1 MPVFATRLDYDEWAA
16 EVLRPGYLHRE
27 MAHPDWEQI
36 EATIR
41 ALDGDARTD
50 VVLRAS
56 NENPADTPHMMIG
69 GGNEGR
75 YVVYA
80 TYDGR
85 RLFDLHRSDAGS
97 RTDEEDMRVV
107 AGGQEGIYHAREVV
121 DLATVLAAAR
131 AFALDGELAPGLNWD
146 AQ

>member
-1 MPVFATRLDYDEWAA
+1 M
-16 EVLRPGYLHRE
+16 HRE
-27 MAHPDWEQI
+27 IAHPDWEQI
-36 EATIR
+36 EAAIR

-50 VVLRAS
+50 VALGTN

-75 YVVYA
+75 YIVYA

-85 RLFDLHRSDAGS
+85 RMFNLLRSAAGADS
-97 RTDEEDMRVV
+97 ADEDMRVV
-107 AGGQEGIYHAREVV
+107 AGGQEGIYSAGNVV
-121 DLATVLAAAR
+121 DLATALVAAR

-146 AQ
+146 AH

>member
-1 MPVFATRLDYDEWAA
+1 MFVTHLDYDEWAA

-27 MAHPDWEQI
+27 IAHPDWEQI

-41 ALDGDARTD
+41 ALDGVAQTE
-50 VVLRAS
+50 VALRAS

-75 YVVYA
+75 YIAYA

-85 RLFDLHRSDAGS
+85 RLFDLHRSGAGS
-97 RTDEEDMRVV
+97 PTDDEDMRVV
-107 AGGQEGIYHAREVV
+107 VGGQEGIYYAREVV
-121 DLATVLAAAR
+121 DLATVLVAAR
-131 AFALDGELAPGLNWD
+131 AFALDGELAPELNWD
-146 AQ
+146 AH

>member
-1 MPVFATRLDYDEWAA
+1 MFAKHLDYDEWAA
-16 EVLRPGYLHRE
+16 EVVRPGYLHRE
-27 MAHPDWEQI
+27 IAHPDWARI
-36 EATIR
+36 EAAIR

-50 VVLRAS
+50 VVLGAS

-75 YVVYA
+75 YIVYA

-85 RLFDLHRSDAGS
+85 RLFDLLRSDAGS
-97 RTDEEDMRVV
+97 ESDDEDMRVV
-107 AGGQEGIYHAREVV
+107 AGGQEGIFSASNVV
-121 DLATVLAAAR
+121 DLATALAAAR

-146 AQ
+146 AH

>member
-1 MPVFATRLDYDEWAA
+1 MFVTHLDYDEWAA

-36 EATIR
+36 EAAIR

-50 VVLRAS
+50 VALRAS

-69 GGNEGR
+69 GGNDGR
-75 YVVYA
+75 YIVYA

-97 RTDEEDMRVV
+97 PTDEEDMRVV

-121 DLATVLAAAR
+121 DLATALVAAR
-131 AFALDGELAPGLNWD
+131 AFALGGELASELNWD
-146 AQ
+146 AH